1 MEQSFIEDSISKLTN
16 QDTSDEDLEKIFT
29 ELMNYFKKD
38 RIYISLYMN
47 SIKHKKINLYL
58 LLIEIFIKK
67 FLKEEKYQNTFF
79 QLIDILI
86 NNCECKHEIYN
97 YIYQNLS
104 KIYFDNSLFDVNIIM
119 SYLKLLQHLYQYN
132 ETKHAPKNYFYFLDD
147 CVFEYQFKENEKI
160 ELSESGLYITL
171 HIKISKTESTDNS
184 LKLLSISS
192 SKEKKYSYSLV
203 LNQNSINLYDE
214 DEKKII
220 KTKKNEENIPFP
232 FNNQF
237 VLSCVINTKE
247 FKFMMQGDKKEY
259 VFETKVKNEIEK
271 LSFFSK
277 CSGEFYSILL
287 ASVFQNIVLSNYFS
301 DIIKYTQICVDSKYI
316 NYILQFYKIQ
326 NILCYF
332 IPSTILHED
341 NSFED
346 VIYSKKMIMTGEKCG
361 INKFYNNCKN
371 IASIG
376 GFKNLLP
383 IIEMINLNLN
393 KFPNDLINYIID
405 IIFYIITNLCFGN
418 NELNIKDFEECHF
431 IEIISLFFENIP
443 KEILNLDFMKKL
455 YAFINIFHTKEMKMI
470 FMNNIILNEKLY
482 FKFDLESQKYI
493 MNELINNYVTIIPI
507 GKLCFLLKYYDEK
520 IKNEFCCEEHCKIFL
535 KNEKYSDKIMEY
547 PIPNI
552 SDNIFKMIETILIRR
567 DIFSSSNYLYLFR
580 LLSLNISPCISKK
593 IIDIFINFFTRKSDF
608 LNHNLIAREL
618 VTNGKF
624 WDIIMKLFKT
634 SLFDIKIDLLKL
646 ILYIPKGERNENLSS
661 YLPQIIKDYL
671 LYYEQFYDEN
681 NELIVSK
688 EYIENYHE
696 QLFNS
701 LFILFIGKEFT
712 EGKVS
717 NKDKINNPLIIEPLM
732 SLVTKINDNKYY
744 LQFSKNLLILVEN
757 NSINCSL
764 VFNNVNL
771 IQYLLEIGYKNYNN
785 DENKELFE
793 NNQKILISLLY
804 NAVKDI
810 KNVALPTNILNHA
823 LIWARKG
830 ENIDNKKK
838 YLLYFFD
845 SYYTCLE
852 NESKSNLV
860 HKRNSYLNLV
870 TLFSIVLE
878 FSTIYNIKDIESIN
892 DYSCYLKGI
901 IKTNNKWEEFA
912 LLEKMYNF
920 VKKEFDITNIEEL
933 ISNVQT
939 LKQKNINIINS
950 KIYNDRY
957 KNEKIN
963 ELKNLNFAQFPN
975 IQFNRVIIIFLYLAI
990 NTCES
995 IEDKIKWIQ
1004 ELKKFVLFYI
1014 IYSCNLHYDIKEDSF
1029 YKKIQDS
1036 TINILFFSYLI
1047 LNELYN
1053 IENIDNQIKEKINE
1067 FNSVTLSLI
1076 LMIRERIL
1084 QSKNANEQ
1092 KGFIGKLFSK
1102 GIRDDL
1108 ENCGINLFLT
1118 KYTNLFNIKLEKYEN
1133 ENYKVFGNILNN
1145 DEEPFKIMILMNQ
1158 TLINNLNKFFEITMI
1173 KNKLNQINSELKI
1186 TFGEI
1191 QSKKY
1196 DNLNTMVTNSIK
1208 ELIFV
1213 YQGLLSFFSNCS
1225 SLIINTKKN
1234 YYRKIKKEIFSWK
1247 GMWSCSEDLYGHKYK
1262 YKILN
1267 HFSKFLG
1274 RPLIYPILDFNTYE
1288 PKFKKYDINN
1298 LFREKSEAHTI
1309 NLDIDK
1315 IFYMEKEKEEINT
1328 NNNKINYLYYILYKN
1343 QKELC
1348 DLYIDF
1354 SLNNVN
1360 LLQNEQLFINYC
1372 NAIRVISSYDTPL
1385 IKNENY
1391 YKVSLVKEEYHYKGF
1406 LFINKNEILFKFFD
1420 YNIEDNDL
1428 IYDKKNGYCYGE
1440 TFSNTR
1446 NDNIIKTCIIPYNEI
1461 KIFFRKRYMQ
1471 RDTGIEIF
1479 DSRYKGRYFAF
1490 LTKQDRE
1497 RCLNDINA
1505 HIECNEIRLD
1515 TNKYID
1521 EFKNIIGY
1529 LPGKKSF
1536 FGGGKS
1542 INDLIKLWSTFQ
1554 MSNFEFLMWLN
1565 LYSNRSYSDILQYP
1579 IFPWIITKFDEDN
1592 IRLDKDIRD
1601 FSLPM
1606 GMMTL
1611 NDKGKE
1617 RKQSYI
1623 THYEQM
1629 KANYDKEINEE
1640 EINKD
1645 NKNENKD
1652 NKKEIEIPYYYGTQM
1667 SNRVYV
1673 SHYLTRLFP
1682 FTNMAIE
1689 IQGDNFDVSER
1700 LFLSIENA
1708 FNMSTSNKG
1717 DLRELIPDF
1726 FILPEMFLN
1735 INNLNLGQLKNGNLV
1750 NNVDMPEWGKN
1761 PFKFIY
1767 KQRKMLESNIVS
1779 YKLNEWI
1786 NLVFGY
1792 QSRGEF
1798 AIKKCNVF
1806 FPDSYEVDIEKLNH
1820 ENREIKLQLCD
1831 FGLMPKQLFSSEFEI
1846 KQKLNEYRLVCDQES
1861 ILTRYESSTIEKV
1874 ENKKLYSFKVCEED
1888 NRIIV
1893 IDENYDIIVLKLN
1906 IDNMEY
1912 KSQNKNSLDN
1922 QNKQNKRFLDK
1933 LNLFKNKASNLIF
1946 VNEPNNINFNRDFN
1960 FVGKLKLNDNTKY
1973 PIVYFKNPNR
1983 FNFITIIQAGFY
1995 FPKIL
2000 VSTVDIYSYNSNH
2013 NEEKDFVKA
2022 YDSLYFA
2029 NIPYPITALCLL
2041 NDEKDLKKISEIED
2055 NDDYEINLLCGNTK
2069 GNIFVVKLPDVA
2081 LRKKAEISKIFCDH
2095 NNEILSLYYSSE
2107 LSIFASSSK
2116 DGYINLYTLPKYKL
2130 FNSIFIDPNEYSC
2143 DEIFII
2149 YSPLPSIIIHSKKN
2163 DTLLSYSINGTFIN
2177 KIEEQGIKS
2186 PKISRDSNF
2195 NELLIYISSST
2206 NSIRTLTLPYFDLK
2220 KDIPMSLDNLECID
2234 MSYDFKYCFIGNKDG
2249 NQIIYLKNKI

>member
-1 MEQSFIEDSISKLTN
+1 MEKSFIEDSISKLTN
-16 QDTSDEDLEKIFT
+16 QDTSNEDLDNIFS
-29 ELMNYFKKD
+29 ELINYFKKD
-38 RIYISLYMN
+38 RIFISLYMN
-47 SIKHKKINLYL
+47 TIKHKKINIYL
-58 LLIEIFIKK
+58 LIIEIFIKK

-86 NNCECKHEIYN
+86 NNCECKHEIYT
-97 YIYQNLS
+97 YVYQNLS
-104 KIYFDNSLFDVNIIM
+104 KIYFDNSLFDANIIM
-119 SYLKLLQHLYQYN
+119 SYLKLIQHLYQYN
-132 ETKHAPKNYFYFLDD
+132 ETIRAPKDYFYFLDD
-147 CVFEYQFKENEKI
+147 CIFEYQFKENEKI
-160 ELSESGLYITL
+160 DLSDSGLYITL
-171 HIKISKTESTDNS
+171 HIKISKTESKDNS

-192 SKEKKYSYSLV
+192 SKENKYSYSLV
-203 LNQNSINLYDE
+203 LNENTINLYDE
-214 DEKKII
+214 DENKII
-220 KTKKNEENIPFP
+220 KTKNNEENIPFQ
-232 FNNQF
+232 FNNQL
-237 VLSCVINTKE
+237 VLSCIITLKE

-259 VFETKVKNEIEK
+259 IFETKTKNEIDK

-287 ASVFQNIVLSNYFS
+287 ASVFQNIILTNYFN
-301 DIIKYTQICVDSKYI
+301 DIIKYTQICVDTKYI

-332 IPSTILHED
+332 IPSTILNED

-346 VIYSKKMIMTGEKCG
+346 VIYSKKMIMNGEKCG
-361 INKFYNNCKN
+361 INIFYNNCRN

-393 KFPNDLINYIID
+393 ELSIDIIKYIID
-405 IIFYIITNLCFGN
+405 IFICIITNLCAGN

-443 KEILNLDFMKKL
+443 KEIFNLDFMKKI
-455 YAFINIFHTKEMKMI
+455 YAFINIFNTKDLKMK

-482 FKFDLESQKYI
+482 FKFDLESQNYI
-493 MNELINNYVTIIPI
+493 MNELINNYITIIPV

-520 IKNEFCCEEHCKIFL
+520 IKNEFCCEEHCNIFL
-535 KNEKYSDKIMEY
+535 KNENYSDKIMEY

-552 SDNIFKMIETILIRR
+552 TDNIFKMIQTIFIRR
-567 DIFSSSNYLYLFR
+567 DIFSSNNFLYLFR

-593 IIDIFINFFTRKSDF
+593 IIDIFIDFFTRKSEI
-608 LNHNLIAREL
+608 LNQNLVAREL
-618 VTNGKF
+618 VSNGKF
-624 WDIIMKLFKT
+624 WDVIMKLFKT
-634 SLFDIKIDLLKL
+634 SLFDIKIELLRL

-661 YLPQIIKDYL
+661 YIPQIIKDYF

-688 EYIENYHE
+688 KYIENYYE
-696 QLFNS
+696 KLFNS
-701 LFILFIGKEFT
+701 LFILLIGKEFT
-712 EGKVS
+712 DENIS
-717 NKDKINNPLIIEPLM
+717 NKDKINNPLIIEPLI
-732 SLVTKINDNKYY
+732 SLVNKINDNKYF
-744 LQFSKNLLILVEN
+744 LKFSKYLLILLEN
-757 NSINCSL
+757 NSINSSL
-764 VFNNVNL
+764 LFKNVKL
-771 IQYLLEIGYKNYNN
+771 IQYLLEIGHKNYNN

-793 NNQKILISLLY
+793 NNHKTLISLLY
-804 NAVKDI
+804 NAIKDI
-810 KNVALPTNILNHA
+810 KNIALPTNILNHA
-823 LIWARKG
+823 LIWGRKE
-830 ENIDNKKK
+830 ENNENKKK

-852 NESKSNLV
+852 NESKSNYV
-860 HKRNSYLNLV
+860 HKKNAYLNLV
-870 TLFSIVLE
+870 TLFSIFLE

-901 IKTNNKWEEFA
+901 IKTNNKWEEFP
-912 LLEKMYNF
+912 LLEKMFNF
-920 VKKEFDITNIEEL
+920 VKKEYDIRDIELLSLNI
-933 ISNVQT
+933 QT
-939 LKQKNINIINS
+939 LKQKNLDILNS
-950 KIYNDRY
+950 KIYNDRH

-975 IQFNRVIIIFLYLAI
+975 IQFNRVILIFLYLAI

-995 IEDKIKWIQ
+995 VEDKIKWIQ

-1014 IYSCNLHYDIKEDSF
+1014 IYSSNIHYDIKEESF
-1029 YKKIQDS
+1029 YKKVQDS
-1036 TINILFFSYLI
+1036 TINILFFSYII
-1047 LNELYN
+1047 LNDFYN
-1053 IENIDNQIKEKINE
+1053 TENIDNQVKEKIEE
-1067 FNSVTLSLI
+1067 FNSETLSLI
-1076 LMIRERIL
+1076 LMIRERIIQL
-1084 QSKNANEQ
+1084 QNTNNQ

-1102 GIRDDL
+1102 GIRNDL

-1133 ENYKVFGNILNN
+1133 DNYKTFGNILNN

-1158 TLINNLNKFFEITMI
+1158 TLRSNLNKFFEITMI

-1191 QSKKY
+1191 QSKKN
-1196 DNLNTMVTNSIK
+1196 DNLNIMVTNSLK

-1213 YQGLLSFFSNCS
+1213 YQGLLSNFSNCS

-1247 GMWSCSEDLYGHKYK
+1247 GMWSCSADLYGHKYK

-1298 LFREKSEAHTI
+1298 LFREKIEAQTI

-1315 IFYMEKEKEEINT
+1315 IFYFEKKKEEIT
-1328 NNNKINYLYYILYKN
+1328 KNNKINYYYYILNKIE
-1343 QKELC
+1343 KELC
-1348 DLYIDF
+1348 DQYIDF

-1360 LLQNEQLFINYC
+1360 LLKNEQLFINYW
-1372 NAIRVISSYDTPL
+1372 NTQRVLSSCDTPL
-1385 IKNENY
+1385 LKNENY
-1391 YKVSLVKEEYHYKGF
+1391 YKVRLIKEEYHYKGF
-1406 LFINKNEILFKFFD
+1406 LFINQNEISFKYFN

-1428 IYDKKNGYCYGE
+1428 IFDKNNRYCYGE

-1446 NDNIIKTCIIPYNEI
+1446 NDNIIKSCIIPFNEI

-1471 RDTGIEIF
+1471 RDIGIEIF
-1479 DSRYKGRYFAF
+1479 DLKYKGRYFAF

-1497 RCLNDINA
+1497 RCLNDIIA
-1505 HIECNEIRLD
+1505 HIECNEIKLD
-1515 TNKYID
+1515 TNKNID

-1529 LPGKKSF
+1529 LPGKRSF

-1554 MSNFEFLMWLN
+1554 ISNYEFLMWLN

-1579 IFPWIITKFDEDN
+1579 IFPWIVTKFDEDN
-1592 IRLDKDIRD
+1592 IRLEKDIRD

-1611 NDKGKE
+1611 DDKGKE

-1629 KANYDKEINEE
+1629 KSNYDKAINGKV
-1640 EINKD
+1640 IMKD
-1645 NKNENKD
+1645 NKNENKE
-1652 NKKEIEIPYYYGTQM
+1652 NEIEKPYYYGTQM

-1689 IQGDNFDVSER
+1689 IQGDNFDVSDR
-1700 LFLSIENA
+1700 LFLSIENS
-1708 FNMSTSNKG
+1708 FKMSTSNKG

-1735 INNLNLGQLKNGNLV
+1735 INNLNLGQLSNGNLV
-1750 NNVDMPEWGKN
+1750 NNVDLPEWGKD

-1767 KQRKMLESNIVS
+1767 KQRKIFESNIVS
-1779 YKLNEWI
+1779 LKLNEWI

-1798 AIKKCNVF
+1798 AVKKCNVF
-1806 FPDSYEVDIEKLNH
+1806 FPDSYEVDIEKLNS
-1820 ENREIKLQLCD
+1820 ENRSIKLKLCD
-1831 FGLMPKQLFSSEFEI
+1831 FGLMPKQLFSCEFEL

-1874 ENKKLYSFKVCEED
+1874 ENKKLYSFKICEED
-1888 NRIIV
+1888 NRVIL
-1893 IDENYDIIVLKLN
+1893 IDENYDIMVLKLN
-1906 IDNMEY
+1906 IDYMEY

-1922 QNKQNKRFLDK
+1922 QSSSNKRFLDRF
-1933 LNLFKNKASNLIF
+1933 NLFKNKASNLIF
-1946 VNEPNNINFNRDFN
+1946 VNEPSNTNFNRDFN
-1960 FVGKLKLNDNTKY
+1960 YVGKLKVKDNVKY
-1973 PIVYFKNPNR
+1973 PIIYYKNPNR
-1983 FNFITIIQAGFY
+1983 FNFITVIQAGFY

-2000 VSTVDIYSYNSNH
+2000 VSTIDIYSYNTNH

-2029 NIPYPITALCLL
+2029 NLPYPITALCLL
-2041 NDEKDLKKISEIED
+2041 HDEKDLKKISEIED

-2069 GNIFVVKLPDVA
+2069 GNIFIVKLPDVA
-2081 LRKKAEISKIFCDH
+2081 LRKKAEIIKIFCDH
-2095 NNEILSLYYSSE
+2095 NNEILSLYYCSE
-2107 LSIFASSSK
+2107 LSIFASASK

-2130 FNSIFIDPNEYSC
+2130 FNSIFIEPNEFSC
-2143 DEIFII
+2143 DEIFIV

-2163 DTLLSYSINGTFIN
+2163 DTLLSYSINGTFLK
-2177 KIEEQGIKS
+2177 KIKEEGIKS

-2195 NELLIYISSST
+2195 NELLIYISNST

-2220 KDIPMSLDNLECID
+2220 KDIPMSLDKLECID
-2234 MSYDFKYCFIGNKDG
+2234 ISYDFKYCFIGNKDG

>member
-1 MEQSFIEDSISKLTN
+1 MEKSFIEDSISKLTN
-16 QDTSDEDLEKIFT
+16 QDTSNEDLDNIFS
-29 ELMNYFKKD
+29 ELINYFKKD
-38 RIYISLYMN
+38 RIFISLYMN
-47 SIKHKKINLYL
+47 TIKHKKINIYL
-58 LLIEIFIKK
+58 LIIEIFIKK

-86 NNCECKHEIYN
+86 NNCECKHEIYT
-97 YIYQNLS
+97 YVYQNLS
-104 KIYFDNSLFDVNIIM
+104 KIYFDNSLFDANIIM
-119 SYLKLLQHLYQYN
+119 SYLKLIQHLYQYN
-132 ETKHAPKNYFYFLDD
+132 ETIRAPKDYFYFLDD
-147 CVFEYQFKENEKI
+147 CIFEYQFKENEKI
-160 ELSESGLYITL
+160 DLSDSGLYITL
-171 HIKISKTESTDNS
+171 HIKISKTESKDNS

-192 SKEKKYSYSLV
+192 SKENKYSYSLV
-203 LNQNSINLYDE
+203 LNENTINLYDE
-214 DEKKII
+214 DENKII
-220 KTKKNEENIPFP
+220 KTKNNEENIPFQ
-232 FNNQF
+232 FNNQL
-237 VLSCVINTKE
+237 VLSCIITLKE

-259 VFETKVKNEIEK
+259 IFETKTKNEIDK

-287 ASVFQNIVLSNYFS
+287 ASVFQNIILTNYFN
-301 DIIKYTQICVDSKYI
+301 DIIKYTQICVDTKYI

-332 IPSTILHED
+332 IPSTILNED

-346 VIYSKKMIMTGEKCG
+346 VIYSKKMIMNGEKCG
-361 INKFYNNCKN
+361 INIFYNNCRN

-393 KFPNDLINYIID
+393 KLSIDIIKYIID
-405 IIFYIITNLCFGN
+405 IFICIITNLCAGN

-443 KEILNLDFMKKL
+443 KEIFNLDFMKKL
-455 YAFINIFHTKEMKMI
+455 YAFINIFNTKDLKMK

-482 FKFDLESQKYI
+482 FKFDLESQNYI
-493 MNELINNYVTIIPI
+493 MNELINNYITIIPV

-520 IKNEFCCEEHCKIFL
+520 IKNEFCCEEHCNIFL
-535 KNEKYSDKIMEY
+535 KNENYSDKIMEY

-552 SDNIFKMIETILIRR
+552 TDNIFKMIQTIFIRR
-567 DIFSSSNYLYLFR
+567 DIFSSNNFLYLFR

-593 IIDIFINFFTRKSDF
+593 IIDIFIDFFTRKSEI
-608 LNHNLIAREL
+608 LNQNLVAREL

-624 WDIIMKLFKT
+624 WDVIMKLFKT
-634 SLFDIKIDLLKL
+634 SLFDIKIELLRL

-661 YLPQIIKDYL
+661 YIPQIIKDYF

-688 EYIENYHE
+688 KYIENYYE
-696 QLFNS
+696 KLFNS

-712 EGKVS
+712 DENIS
-717 NKDKINNPLIIEPLM
+717 NKDKINNPLIIEPLI
-732 SLVTKINDNKYY
+732 SLVNKINDNKYF
-744 LQFSKNLLILVEN
+744 LKFSKYLLILLEN
-757 NSINCSL
+757 NSINSSL
-764 VFNNVNL
+764 LFKNVKL
-771 IQYLLEIGYKNYNN
+771 IQYLLEIGHKNYNN

-793 NNQKILISLLY
+793 NNHKTLISLLY
-804 NAVKDI
+804 NAIKDI
-810 KNVALPTNILNHA
+810 KNIALPTNILNHA
-823 LIWARKG
+823 LIWGRKE
-830 ENIDNKKK
+830 ENNENKKK

-852 NESKSNLV
+852 NESKSNYV
-860 HKRNSYLNLV
+860 HKKNAYLNLV
-870 TLFSIVLE
+870 TLFSIFLE

-901 IKTNNKWEEFA
+901 IKTNNKWEEFP
-912 LLEKMYNF
+912 LLEKMFNF
-920 VKKEFDITNIEEL
+920 VKKEYDIRDIELLSLNI
-933 ISNVQT
+933 QT
-939 LKQKNINIINS
+939 LKQKNLDILNS
-950 KIYNDRY
+950 KIYNDRH

-975 IQFNRVIIIFLYLAI
+975 IQFNRVILIFLYLAI

-995 IEDKIKWIQ
+995 VEDKIKWIQ

-1014 IYSCNLHYDIKEDSF
+1014 IYSCNIHYDIKEESF
-1029 YKKIQDS
+1029 YKKVQDS
-1036 TINILFFSYLI
+1036 TINILFFSYII
-1047 LNELYN
+1047 LNDFYN
-1053 IENIDNQIKEKINE
+1053 TENIDNQVKEKIEE
-1067 FNSVTLSLI
+1067 FNSETLSLI
-1076 LMIRERIL
+1076 LMIRERIIQL
-1084 QSKNANEQ
+1084 QNTNNQ

-1102 GIRDDL
+1102 GIRNDL

-1133 ENYKVFGNILNN
+1133 DNYKTFGNILNN

-1158 TLINNLNKFFEITMI
+1158 TLRSNLNKFFEITMI

-1191 QSKKY
+1191 QSKKN
-1196 DNLNTMVTNSIK
+1196 DNLNIMVTNSLK

-1213 YQGLLSFFSNCS
+1213 YQGLLSNFSNCS

-1247 GMWSCSEDLYGHKYK
+1247 GMWSCSADLYGHKYK

-1298 LFREKSEAHTI
+1298 LFREKIEAQTI

-1315 IFYMEKEKEEINT
+1315 IFYFEKKKEEIT
-1328 NNNKINYLYYILYKN
+1328 KNNKINYYYYILNKIE
-1343 QKELC
+1343 KELC
-1348 DLYIDF
+1348 NQYIDF

-1360 LLQNEQLFINYC
+1360 LLKNEQLFINYW
-1372 NAIRVISSYDTPL
+1372 NTQRVLSSCDTPL
-1385 IKNENY
+1385 LKNENY
-1391 YKVSLVKEEYHYKGF
+1391 YKVRLIKEEYHYKGF
-1406 LFINKNEILFKFFD
+1406 LFINQNEISFKYFN

-1428 IYDKKNGYCYGE
+1428 IFDKNNRYCYGE

-1446 NDNIIKTCIIPYNEI
+1446 NDNIIKSCIIPFNEI

-1471 RDTGIEIF
+1471 RDIGIEIF
-1479 DSRYKGRYFAF
+1479 DLKYKGRYFAF

-1497 RCLNDINA
+1497 RCLNDIIA
-1505 HIECNEIRLD
+1505 HIECNEIKLD
-1515 TNKYID
+1515 TNKNID

-1529 LPGKKSF
+1529 LPGKRSF

-1554 MSNFEFLMWLN
+1554 ISNYEFLMWLN

-1579 IFPWIITKFDEDN
+1579 IFPWIVTKFDEDN
-1592 IRLDKDIRD
+1592 IRLEKDIRD

-1629 KANYDKEINEE
+1629 KSNYDKAINGKV
-1640 EINKD
+1640 IMKD
-1645 NKNENKD
+1645 NKNENKE
-1652 NKKEIEIPYYYGTQM
+1652 NEIEKPYYYGTQM

-1689 IQGDNFDVSER
+1689 IQGDNFDVSDR
-1700 LFLSIENA
+1700 LFLSIENS
-1708 FNMSTSNKG
+1708 FKMSTSNKG

-1735 INNLNLGQLKNGNLV
+1735 INNLNLGQLSNGNLV
-1750 NNVDMPEWGKN
+1750 NNVDLPEWGKD

-1767 KQRKMLESNIVS
+1767 KQRKIFESNIVS
-1779 YKLNEWI
+1779 LKLNEWI

-1798 AIKKCNVF
+1798 AVKKCNVF
-1806 FPDSYEVDIEKLNH
+1806 FPDSYEVDIEKLNS
-1820 ENREIKLQLCD
+1820 ENRSIKLKLCD
-1831 FGLMPKQLFSSEFEI
+1831 FGLMPKQLFSCEFEL

-1874 ENKKLYSFKVCEED
+1874 ENKKLYSFKICEED
-1888 NRIIV
+1888 NRVIL
-1893 IDENYDIIVLKLN
+1893 IDENYDIMVLKLN
-1906 IDNMEY
+1906 IDYMEY

-1922 QNKQNKRFLDK
+1922 QSSSNKRFLDRF
-1933 LNLFKNKASNLIF
+1933 NLFKNKASNLIF
-1946 VNEPNNINFNRDFN
+1946 VNEPSNTNFNRDFN
-1960 FVGKLKLNDNTKY
+1960 YVGKLKVKDNVKY
-1973 PIVYFKNPNR
+1973 PIIYYKNPNR
-1983 FNFITIIQAGFY
+1983 FNFITVIQAGFY

-2000 VSTVDIYSYNSNH
+2000 VSTIDIYSYNTNH

-2029 NIPYPITALCLL
+2029 NLPYPITALCLL
-2041 NDEKDLKKISEIED
+2041 HDEKDLKKISEIED

-2069 GNIFVVKLPDVA
+2069 GNIFIVKLPDVA
-2081 LRKKAEISKIFCDH
+2081 LRKKAEIIKIFCDH
-2095 NNEILSLYYSSE
+2095 NNEILSLYYCSE
-2107 LSIFASSSK
+2107 LSIFASASK

-2130 FNSIFIDPNEYSC
+2130 FNSIFIEPNEFSC
-2143 DEIFII
+2143 DEIFIV

-2163 DTLLSYSINGTFIN
+2163 DTLLSYSINGTFLK
-2177 KIEEQGIKS
+2177 KIKEEGIKS

-2195 NELLIYISSST
+2195 NELLIYISNST

-2220 KDIPMSLDNLECID
+2220 KDIPMSLDKLECID
-2234 MSYDFKYCFIGNKDG
+2234 ISYDFKYCFIGNKDG